1 MTGKIRQKWAA
12 YSIAVSGIIVA
23 GSVHMHVAA
32 QTAPPIEAAPQLVQ
46 QAQTLHLPIQVFSQI
61 DTSPI
66 VDLQPSDLTLA
77 VDKKPRDFQLSRPWS
92 RPVNPGAT
100 QATGLSAGTSAGQLT
115 KESPAPTGDRPNL
128 LIIVP
133 LASPLNRNYAIDEA
147 VAALKTAPPSGW
159 NISILDD
166 SGNQTAYT
174 RQLPRVIAE
183 LEKIGAERPIPTDLK
198 TWRSTAILAI
208 ASMRDLPGRRVV
220 LSLGDIFHEV
230 IYQGGN
236 PVYDDFEATDVS
248 TAARNVG
255 AVIYAAESSHEID
268 IVRQVYP
275 HYSTVGSDPWML
287 LSQNGQ
293 MTGWLTSSVSDT
305 LRQIRRD
312 GMAAYVMDLILEPK
326 QMDGLP
332 HLLSI
337 TTRRQNSIVDAPAYY
352 IAPSLTQ
359 LQDLSR
365 VSESVRQALQHP
377 PSDAS
382 APLQL
387 ATQMEYFPHPDGK
400 TGTQLIS
407 TGLFWTKDTPPPP
420 QLEMAQQ
427 LEQID
432 TGFMIGTLVGRM
444 EWSFAGPVWNTA
456 MDVFP
461 GTYKLRVAAAAV
473 TGKITAGLATNFT
486 VAPAGPDESVRIS
499 SLVIGKACAFSPP
512 AETEAQP
519 HAIDYLRAGNCTV
532 QLDPSHFFSPQDIVW
547 TLVRITPVGKLAG
560 HPSKEWKG
568 SFLMV
573 NIQGAKLA
581 EVPIRWLAASD
592 GSLVG
597 TTAFPLDNPKLKL
610 VDGAYAVLLK
620 LKGPGI
626 EPDYEEDAPFLLYGA
641 GGSAEGSPS
650 QHGHR

>member
-1 MTGKIRQKWAA
+1 MEA
-12 YSIAVSGIIVA
+12 
-23 GSVHMHVAA
+23 AA
-32 QTAPPIEAAPQLVQ
+32 QAGPSSEAASQLVQ
-46 QAQTLHLPIQVFSQI
+46 QAQTLHLPIHVFSHS
-61 DTSPI
+61 DGSPI
-66 VDLQPSDLTLA
+66 ADLQPSDLSLT
-77 VDKKPRDFQLSRPWS
+77 VDGKPRTFQLSRPWQRTVS
-92 RPVNPGAT
+92 PAAAPVDRPVGRIT
-100 QATGLSAGTSAGQLT
+100 DTS
-115 KESPAPTGDRPNL
+115 PTPTEDRPNL

-133 LASPLNRNYAIDEA
+133 LASPLDRNDAINEA
-147 VAALKTAPPSGW
+147 VVALKTTPPSGW

-174 RQLPRVIAE
+174 RQLPRVITE
-183 LEKIGAERPIPTDLK
+183 LEKIGAQRPAPTDLA
-198 TWRSTAILAI
+198 TWRSTATLAI

-230 IYQGGN
+230 MYQGGN
-236 PVYDDFEATDVS
+236 PVYDNFEATDVS

-255 AVIYAAESSHEID
+255 AVIYAAESSHEIN
-268 IVRQVYP
+268 IVRLVYP
-275 HYSTVGSDPWML
+275 HYSTVGSGPWML
-287 LSQNGQ
+287 LSQTGQ
-293 MTGWLTSSVSDT
+293 LAGWLTSPVSDT
-305 LRQIRRD
+305 IQKIRGD
-312 GMAAYVMDLILEPK
+312 GMAAYDMDLNLEPK

-332 HLLSI
+332 HLLSV
-337 TTRRQNSIVDAPAYY
+337 TTQRQNAMVDAPAYY
-352 IAPSLTQ
+352 IAPSLAQ

-387 ATQMEYFPHPDGK
+387 ATQLEYFPHPDGK

-444 EWSFAGPVWNTA
+444 EWSFAGPTWNTA
-456 MDVFP
+456 MEVLP

-473 TGKITAGLATNFT
+473 TGKITAGLTTSFT
-486 VAPAGPDESVRIS
+486 VAPPDRDEGVRIS
-499 SLVIGKACAFSPP
+499 SLVIGKACVFSPRP
-512 AETEAQP
+512 ETGAQP
-519 HAIDYLRAGNCTV
+519 QAIDYLRAGNCTL

-547 TLVRITPVGKLAG
+547 TLVRITPVRKLTG

-568 SFLMV
+568 SFLLV
-573 NIQGAKLA
+573 NIRGSKLA
-581 EVPIRWLAASD
+581 EVPIRWLSASD

-597 TTAFPLDNPKLKL
+597 TTAFSLDNPKLKL
-610 VDGAYAVLLK
+610 VNGAYAVLLK

-641 GGSAEGSPS
+641 NGSAEASSP
-650 QHGHR
+650 QLGHP

>member
-1 MTGKIRQKWAA
+1 MTGKIRRRWTTSSVAL
-12 YSIAVSGIIVA
+12 SSCMIVA
-23 GSVHMHVAA
+23 GLLNLEAAA
-32 QTAPPIEAAPQLVQ
+32 QAGPSSEAASQLVQ
-46 QAQTLHLPIQVFSQI
+46 QAQTLHLPIHVFSHS
-61 DTSPI
+61 DGSPI
-66 VDLQPSDLTLA
+66 ADLQPSDLSLT
-77 VDKKPRDFQLSRPWS
+77 VDGKPRTFQLSRPWQRTVS
-92 RPVNPGAT
+92 PAAAPVDRPVGGIT
-100 QATGLSAGTSAGQLT
+100 DTS
-115 KESPAPTGDRPNL
+115 PTPTEDRPNL

-133 LASPLNRNYAIDEA
+133 LASPLDRNDAINEA
-147 VAALKTAPPSGW
+147 VVALKTTPPSGW

-174 RQLPRVIAE
+174 RQLPRVITE
-183 LEKIGAERPIPTDLK
+183 LEKIGAQRPAPTDLA
-198 TWRSTAILAI
+198 TWRSTATLAI

-230 IYQGGN
+230 MYQGGN
-236 PVYDDFEATDVS
+236 PVYDNFEATDVS

-255 AVIYAAESSHEID
+255 AVIYAAESSHEIN
-268 IVRQVYP
+268 IVRLVYP
-275 HYSTVGSDPWML
+275 HYSTVGSGPWML
-287 LSQNGQ
+287 LSQTGQ
-293 MTGWLTSSVSDT
+293 LAGWLTSPVSDT
-305 LRQIRRD
+305 IQKIRGD
-312 GMAAYVMDLILEPK
+312 GMAAYDMDLNLEPK

-332 HLLSI
+332 HLLSV
-337 TTRRQNSIVDAPAYY
+337 TTQRQNAMVDAPAYY
-352 IAPSLTQ
+352 IAPSLAQ

-387 ATQMEYFPHPDGK
+387 ATQLEYFPHPDGK

-444 EWSFAGPVWNTA
+444 EWSFAGPTWNTA
-456 MDVFP
+456 MEVLP

-473 TGKITAGLATNFT
+473 TGKITAGLTTSFT
-486 VAPAGPDESVRIS
+486 VAPPDRDEGVRIS
-499 SLVIGKACAFSPP
+499 SLVIGKACVFSPLP
-512 AETEAQP
+512 ETGAQP
-519 HAIDYLRAGNCTV
+519 QAIDYLRAGNCTL

-547 TLVRITPVGKLAG
+547 TLVRITPVGKLTG

-568 SFLMV
+568 SFLLV
-573 NIQGAKLA
+573 NIRGSKLA
-581 EVPIRWLAASD
+581 EVPIRWLSASD

-597 TTAFPLDNPKLKL
+597 TTAFSLDNPKLKL
-610 VDGAYAVLLK
+610 VNGAYAVLLK

-641 GGSAEGSPS
+641 NGSAEASSP
-650 QHGHR
+650 QLGHP

>member
-1 MTGKIRQKWAA
+1 VTGKIRRRWTTSSVAL
-12 YSIAVSGIIVA
+12 SSCMIVA
-23 GSVHMHVAA
+23 GLLNLEAAA
-32 QTAPPIEAAPQLVQ
+32 QAGPSSEAASQLVQ
-46 QAQTLHLPIQVFSQI
+46 QAQTLHLPIHVFSHS
-61 DTSPI
+61 DGSPI
-66 VDLQPSDLTLA
+66 ADLQPSDLSLT
-77 VDKKPRDFQLSRPWS
+77 VDGKPRTFQLSRPWQRTVS
-92 RPVNPGAT
+92 PAAAPVDRPVGGIT
-100 QATGLSAGTSAGQLT
+100 DTS
-115 KESPAPTGDRPNL
+115 PTPTEDRPNL

-133 LASPLNRNYAIDEA
+133 LASPLDRNDAINEA
-147 VAALKTAPPSGW
+147 VVALKTTPPSGW

-174 RQLPRVIAE
+174 RQLPRVITE
-183 LEKIGAERPIPTDLK
+183 LEKIGAQRPAPTDLA
-198 TWRSTAILAI
+198 TWRSTATLAI

-230 IYQGGN
+230 MYQGGN
-236 PVYDDFEATDVS
+236 PVYDNFEATDVS

-255 AVIYAAESSHEID
+255 AVIYAAESSHEIN
-268 IVRQVYP
+268 IVRLVYP
-275 HYSTVGSDPWML
+275 HYSTVGSGPWML
-287 LSQNGQ
+287 LSQTGQ
-293 MTGWLTSSVSDT
+293 LAGWLTSPVSDT
-305 LRQIRRD
+305 IQKIRGD
-312 GMAAYVMDLILEPK
+312 GMAAYDMDLNLEPK

-332 HLLSI
+332 HLLSV
-337 TTRRQNSIVDAPAYY
+337 TTQRQNAMVDAPAYY
-352 IAPSLTQ
+352 IAPSLAQ

-387 ATQMEYFPHPDGK
+387 ATQLEYFPHPDGK

-444 EWSFAGPVWNTA
+444 EWSFAGPTWNTA
-456 MDVFP
+456 MEVLP

-473 TGKITAGLATNFT
+473 TGKITAGLTTSFT
-486 VAPAGPDESVRIS
+486 VAPPDRDEGVRIS
-499 SLVIGKACAFSPP
+499 SLVIGKACVFSPRP
-512 AETEAQP
+512 ETGAQP
-519 HAIDYLRAGNCTV
+519 QAIDYLRAGNCTL

-547 TLVRITPVGKLAG
+547 TLVRITPVGKLTG

-568 SFLMV
+568 SFLLV
-573 NIQGAKLA
+573 NIRGSKLA
-581 EVPIRWLAASD
+581 EVPIRWLSASD

-597 TTAFPLDNPKLKL
+597 TTAFSLDNPKLKL
-610 VDGAYAVLLK
+610 VNGAYAVLLK

-641 GGSAEGSPS
+641 NGSAEASSP
-650 QHGHR
+650 QLGHP

>member
-1 MTGKIRQKWAA
+1 MEA
-12 YSIAVSGIIVA
+12 
-23 GSVHMHVAA
+23 AA
-32 QTAPPIEAAPQLVQ
+32 QAGPSSEAASQLVQ
-46 QAQTLHLPIQVFSQI
+46 QAQTLHLPIHVFSHS
-61 DTSPI
+61 DGSPI
-66 VDLQPSDLTLA
+66 ADLQPSDLSLT
-77 VDKKPRDFQLSRPWS
+77 VDGKPRTFQLSRPWQRTVS
-92 RPVNPGAT
+92 PAAAPVDRPVGGIT
-100 QATGLSAGTSAGQLT
+100 DTS
-115 KESPAPTGDRPNL
+115 PTPTEDRPNL

-133 LASPLNRNYAIDEA
+133 LASPLDRNDAINEA
-147 VAALKTAPPSGW
+147 VVALKTTPPSGW

-174 RQLPRVIAE
+174 RQLPRVITE
-183 LEKIGAERPIPTDLK
+183 LEKIGAQRPAPTDLA
-198 TWRSTAILAI
+198 TWRSTATLAI

-230 IYQGGN
+230 MYQGGN
-236 PVYDDFEATDVS
+236 PVYDNFEATDVS

-255 AVIYAAESSHEID
+255 AVIYAAESSHEIN
-268 IVRQVYP
+268 IVRLVYP
-275 HYSTVGSDPWML
+275 HYSTVGSGPWML
-287 LSQNGQ
+287 LSQTGQ
-293 MTGWLTSSVSDT
+293 LAGWLTSPVSDT
-305 LRQIRRD
+305 IQKIRGD
-312 GMAAYVMDLILEPK
+312 GMAAYDMDLNLEPK

-332 HLLSI
+332 HLLSV
-337 TTRRQNSIVDAPAYY
+337 TTQRQNAMVDAPAYY
-352 IAPSLTQ
+352 IAPSLAQ

-387 ATQMEYFPHPDGK
+387 ATQLEYFPHPDGK

-444 EWSFAGPVWNTA
+444 EWSFAGPTWNTA
-456 MDVFP
+456 MEVLP

-473 TGKITAGLATNFT
+473 TGKITAGLTTSFT
-486 VAPAGPDESVRIS
+486 VAPPDRDEGVRIS
-499 SLVIGKACAFSPP
+499 SLVIGKACVFSPRP
-512 AETEAQP
+512 ETGAQP
-519 HAIDYLRAGNCTV
+519 QAIDYLRAGNCTL

-547 TLVRITPVGKLAG
+547 TLVRITPVGKLTG

-568 SFLMV
+568 SFLLV
-573 NIQGAKLA
+573 NIRGSKLA
-581 EVPIRWLAASD
+581 EVPIRWLSASD

-597 TTAFPLDNPKLKL
+597 TTAFSLDNPKLKL
-610 VDGAYAVLLK
+610 VNGAYAVLLK

-641 GGSAEGSPS
+641 NGSAEASSP
-650 QHGHR
+650 QLGHP

>member
-1 MTGKIRQKWAA
+1 MTGKIRRRWTTSSVAL
-12 YSIAVSGIIVA
+12 SSCMIVA
-23 GSVHMHVAA
+23 GLLNLEAAA
-32 QTAPPIEAAPQLVQ
+32 QAGPSSEAASQLVQ
-46 QAQTLHLPIQVFSQI
+46 QAQTLHLPIHVFSHS
-61 DTSPI
+61 DGSPI
-66 VDLQPSDLTLA
+66 ADLQPSDLSLT
-77 VDKKPRDFQLSRPWS
+77 VDGKPRTFQLSRPWQRTVS
-92 RPVNPGAT
+92 PAAAPVDRPVGGIT
-100 QATGLSAGTSAGQLT
+100 DTS
-115 KESPAPTGDRPNL
+115 PTPTEDRPNL

-133 LASPLNRNYAIDEA
+133 LASPLDRNDAINEA
-147 VAALKTAPPSGW
+147 VVALKTTPPSGW

-174 RQLPRVIAE
+174 RQLPRVITE
-183 LEKIGAERPIPTDLK
+183 LEKIGAQRPAPTDLA
-198 TWRSTAILAI
+198 TWRSTATLAI

-230 IYQGGN
+230 MYQGGN
-236 PVYDDFEATDVS
+236 PVYDNFEATDVS

-255 AVIYAAESSHEID
+255 AVIYAAESSHEIN
-268 IVRQVYP
+268 IVRLVYP
-275 HYSTVGSDPWML
+275 HYSTVGSGPWML
-287 LSQNGQ
+287 LSQTGQ
-293 MTGWLTSSVSDT
+293 LAGWLTSPVSDT
-305 LRQIRRD
+305 IQKIRGD
-312 GMAAYVMDLILEPK
+312 GMAAYDMDLNLEPK

-332 HLLSI
+332 HLLSV
-337 TTRRQNSIVDAPAYY
+337 TTQRQNAMVDAPAYY
-352 IAPSLTQ
+352 IAPSLAQ

-387 ATQMEYFPHPDGK
+387 ATQLEYFPHPDGK

-444 EWSFAGPVWNTA
+444 EWSFAGPTWNTA
-456 MDVFP
+456 MEVLP

-473 TGKITAGLATNFT
+473 TGKITAGLTTSFT
-486 VAPAGPDESVRIS
+486 VAPPDRDEGVRIS
-499 SLVIGKACAFSPP
+499 SLVIGKACVFSPRP
-512 AETEAQP
+512 ETGAQP
-519 HAIDYLRAGNCTV
+519 QAIDYLRAGNCTL

-547 TLVRITPVGKLAG
+547 TLVRITPVGKLTG

-568 SFLMV
+568 SFLLV
-573 NIQGAKLA
+573 NIRGSKLA
-581 EVPIRWLAASD
+581 EVPIRWLSASD

-597 TTAFPLDNPKLKL
+597 TTAFSLDNPKLKL
-610 VDGAYAVLLK
+610 VNGAYAVLLK

-641 GGSAEGSPS
+641 NGSAEASSP
-650 QHGHR
+650 QLGHP

>member
-1 MTGKIRQKWAA
+1 M
-12 YSIAVSGIIVA
+12 IVA
-23 GSVHMHVAA
+23 GLLNLEAAA
-32 QTAPPIEAAPQLVQ
+32 QAGPSSEAASQLVQ
-46 QAQTLHLPIQVFSQI
+46 QAQTLHLPIHVFSHS
-61 DTSPI
+61 DGSPI
-66 VDLQPSDLTLA
+66 ADLQPSDLSLT
-77 VDKKPRDFQLSRPWS
+77 VDGKPRTFQLSRPWQRTVS
-92 RPVNPGAT
+92 PAAAPVDRPVGGIT
-100 QATGLSAGTSAGQLT
+100 DTS
-115 KESPAPTGDRPNL
+115 PTPTEDRPNL

-133 LASPLNRNYAIDEA
+133 LASPLDRNDAINEA
-147 VAALKTAPPSGW
+147 VVALKTTPPSGW

-174 RQLPRVIAE
+174 RQLPRVITE
-183 LEKIGAERPIPTDLK
+183 LEKIGAQRPAPTDLA
-198 TWRSTAILAI
+198 TWRSTATLAI

-230 IYQGGN
+230 MYQGGN
-236 PVYDDFEATDVS
+236 PVYDNFEATDVS

-255 AVIYAAESSHEID
+255 AVIYAAESSHEIN
-268 IVRQVYP
+268 IVRLVYP
-275 HYSTVGSDPWML
+275 HYSTVGSGPWML
-287 LSQNGQ
+287 LSQTGQ
-293 MTGWLTSSVSDT
+293 LAGWLTSPVSDT
-305 LRQIRRD
+305 IQKIRGD
-312 GMAAYVMDLILEPK
+312 GMAAYDMDLNLEPK

-332 HLLSI
+332 HLLSV
-337 TTRRQNSIVDAPAYY
+337 TTQRQNAMVDAPAYY
-352 IAPSLTQ
+352 IAPSLAQ

-387 ATQMEYFPHPDGK
+387 ATQLEYFPHPDGK

-444 EWSFAGPVWNTA
+444 EWSFAGPTWNTA
-456 MDVFP
+456 MEVLP

-473 TGKITAGLATNFT
+473 TGKITAGLTTSFT
-486 VAPAGPDESVRIS
+486 VAPPDRDEGVRIS
-499 SLVIGKACAFSPP
+499 SLVIGKACVFSPRP
-512 AETEAQP
+512 ETGAQP
-519 HAIDYLRAGNCTV
+519 QAIDYLRAGNCTL

-547 TLVRITPVGKLAG
+547 TLVRITPVGKLTG

-568 SFLMV
+568 SFLLV
-573 NIQGAKLA
+573 NIRGSKLA
-581 EVPIRWLAASD
+581 EVPIRWLSASD

-597 TTAFPLDNPKLKL
+597 TTAFSLDNPKLKL
-610 VDGAYAVLLK
+610 VNGAYAVLLK

-641 GGSAEGSPS
+641 NGSAEASSP
-650 QHGHR
+650 QLGHP

>member
-1 MTGKIRQKWAA
+1 MTGKIRRRWTTSSVAL
-12 YSIAVSGIIVA
+12 SSCMIVA
-23 GSVHMHVAA
+23 GLLNLEAAA
-32 QTAPPIEAAPQLVQ
+32 QAGPSSEAASQLVQ
-46 QAQTLHLPIQVFSQI
+46 QAQTLHLPIHVFSHS
-61 DTSPI
+61 DGSPI
-66 VDLQPSDLTLA
+66 ADLQPSDLSLT
-77 VDKKPRDFQLSRPWS
+77 VDGKPRTFQLSRPWQRTVS
-92 RPVNPGAT
+92 PAAAPVDRPVGGIT
-100 QATGLSAGTSAGQLT
+100 DTS
-115 KESPAPTGDRPNL
+115 PTPTEDRPNL

-133 LASPLNRNYAIDEA
+133 LASPLDRNDAINEA
-147 VAALKTAPPSGW
+147 VVALKTTPPSGW

-174 RQLPRVIAE
+174 RQLPRVITE
-183 LEKIGAERPIPTDLK
+183 LEKIGAQRPAPTDLA

-230 IYQGGN
+230 MYQGGN
-236 PVYDDFEATDVS
+236 PVYDNFEATDVS

-255 AVIYAAESSHEID
+255 AVIYAAESSHEIN
-268 IVRQVYP
+268 IVRLVYP
-275 HYSTVGSDPWML
+275 HYSTVGSGPWML
-287 LSQNGQ
+287 LSQTEQ
-293 MTGWLTSSVSDT
+293 LAGWLTSPVSDT
-305 LRQIRRD
+305 IQKIRGD
-312 GMAAYVMDLILEPK
+312 GMAAYDMDLNLEPK

-332 HLLSI
+332 HLLSV
-337 TTRRQNSIVDAPAYY
+337 TTQRQNAMVDAPAYY
-352 IAPSLTQ
+352 IAPSLAQ

-377 PSDAS
+377 PSDVS

-387 ATQMEYFPHPDGK
+387 ATQLEYFPHPDGK

-427 LEQID
+427 LEQIN

-444 EWSFAGPVWNTA
+444 EWSFAGPTWNTA
-456 MDVFP
+456 MEVLP

-473 TGKITAGLATNFT
+473 TGKITAGLTTSFT
-486 VAPAGPDESVRIS
+486 VAPPDRDEGVRIS
-499 SLVIGKACAFSPP
+499 SLVIGKACVFSPRP
-512 AETEAQP
+512 ETGAQP
-519 HAIDYLRAGNCTV
+519 QAIDYLRAGNCTL

-547 TLVRITPVGKLAG
+547 TLVRITPVGKLTG

-568 SFLMV
+568 SFLLV
-573 NIQGAKLA
+573 NIRGSKLA
-581 EVPIRWLAASD
+581 EVPIRWLSASD

-597 TTAFPLDNPKLKL
+597 TTAFSLDNPKLKL
-610 VDGAYAVLLK
+610 VNGAYAVLLK

-641 GGSAEGSPS
+641 NGSAEASSP
-650 QHGHR
+650 QLGHP

>member
-1 MTGKIRQKWAA
+1 MTGKIRRRWTTSSVAL
-12 YSIAVSGIIVA
+12 SSCMIVA
-23 GSVHMHVAA
+23 GLLNLEAAA
-32 QTAPPIEAAPQLVQ
+32 QAGPSSEAASQLVQ
-46 QAQTLHLPIQVFSQI
+46 QAQTLHLPIHVFSHS
-61 DTSPI
+61 DGSPI
-66 VDLQPSDLTLA
+66 ADLQPSDLSLT
-77 VDKKPRDFQLSRPWS
+77 VDGKPRTFQLSRPWQRTVS
-92 RPVNPGAT
+92 PAAAPVDRPVGGIT
-100 QATGLSAGTSAGQLT
+100 DTS
-115 KESPAPTGDRPNL
+115 PTPTEDRPNL

-133 LASPLNRNYAIDEA
+133 LASPLDRNDAINEA
-147 VAALKTAPPSGW
+147 VVALKTTPPSGW

-174 RQLPRVIAE
+174 RQLPRVITE
-183 LEKIGAERPIPTDLK
+183 LEKIGAQRPAPTDLA
-198 TWRSTAILAI
+198 TWRSTATLAI

-230 IYQGGN
+230 MYQGGN
-236 PVYDDFEATDVS
+236 PVYDNFEATDVS

-255 AVIYAAESSHEID
+255 AVIYAAESSHEIN
-268 IVRQVYP
+268 IVRLVYP
-275 HYSTVGSDPWML
+275 HYSTVGSGPWML
-287 LSQNGQ
+287 LSQTGQ
-293 MTGWLTSSVSDT
+293 LAGWLTSPVSDT
-305 LRQIRRD
+305 IQKIRGD
-312 GMAAYVMDLILEPK
+312 GMAAYDMDLNLEPK

-332 HLLSI
+332 HLLSV
-337 TTRRQNSIVDAPAYY
+337 TTQRQNAMVDAPAYY
-352 IAPSLTQ
+352 IAPSLAQ

-387 ATQMEYFPHPDGK
+387 ATQLEYFPHPDGK

-444 EWSFAGPVWNTA
+444 EWSFAGPTWNTA
-456 MDVFP
+456 MEVLP

-473 TGKITAGLATNFT
+473 TGKITAGLTTSFT
-486 VAPAGPDESVRIS
+486 VAPPDRDEGVRIS
-499 SLVIGKACAFSPP
+499 SLVIGKACVFSPLP
-512 AETEAQP
+512 ETGAQP
-519 HAIDYLRAGNCTV
+519 QAIDYLRAGNCTL

-560 HPSKEWKG
+560 HPSKAWKG
-568 SFLMV
+568 SFLLV
-573 NIQGAKLA
+573 NIRGSKLA
-581 EVPIRWLAASD
+581 EVPIRWLSASD

-597 TTAFPLDNPKLKL
+597 TTAFSLDNPKLKL
-610 VDGAYAVLLK
+610 VNGAYAVLLK

-641 GGSAEGSPS
+641 NGSAEASSP
-650 QHGHR
+650 QLGHP

>member
-1 MTGKIRQKWAA
+1 MM
-12 YSIAVSGIIVA
+12 VA
-23 GSVHMHVAA
+23 GLLNLEAAA
-32 QTAPPIEAAPQLVQ
+32 QAGPSSEAASQLVQ
-46 QAQTLHLPIQVFSQI
+46 QAQTLHLPIHVFSHS
-61 DTSPI
+61 DGSPI
-66 VDLQPSDLTLA
+66 ADLQPSDLSLT
-77 VDKKPRDFQLSRPWS
+77 VDGKPRTFQLSRPWQRTVS
-92 RPVNPGAT
+92 PAAAPVDRPVGGIT
-100 QATGLSAGTSAGQLT
+100 DTS
-115 KESPAPTGDRPNL
+115 PTPTEDRPNL

-133 LASPLNRNYAIDEA
+133 LASPLDRNDAINEA
-147 VAALKTAPPSGW
+147 VVALKTTPPSGW

-174 RQLPRVIAE
+174 RQLPRVITE
-183 LEKIGAERPIPTDLK
+183 LEKIGAQRPAPTDLA
-198 TWRSTAILAI
+198 TWRSTATLAI

-230 IYQGGN
+230 MYQGGN
-236 PVYDDFEATDVS
+236 PVYDNFEATDVS

-255 AVIYAAESSHEID
+255 AVIYAAESSHEIN
-268 IVRQVYP
+268 IVRLVYP
-275 HYSTVGSDPWML
+275 HYSTVGSGPWML
-287 LSQNGQ
+287 LSQTGQ
-293 MTGWLTSSVSDT
+293 LAGWLTSPVSDT
-305 LRQIRRD
+305 IQKIRGD
-312 GMAAYVMDLILEPK
+312 GMAAYDMDLNLEPK

-332 HLLSI
+332 HLLSV
-337 TTRRQNSIVDAPAYY
+337 TTQRQNAMVDAPAYY
-352 IAPSLTQ
+352 IAPSLAQ

-387 ATQMEYFPHPDGK
+387 ATQLEYFPHPDGK

-444 EWSFAGPVWNTA
+444 EWSFAGPTWNTA
-456 MDVFP
+456 MEVLP

-473 TGKITAGLATNFT
+473 TGKITAGLTTSFT
-486 VAPAGPDESVRIS
+486 VAPPDRDEGVRIS
-499 SLVIGKACAFSPP
+499 SLVIGKACVFSPRP
-512 AETEAQP
+512 ETGAQP
-519 HAIDYLRAGNCTV
+519 QAIDYLRAGNCTL

-547 TLVRITPVGKLAG
+547 TLVRITPVGKLTG

-568 SFLMV
+568 SFLLV
-573 NIQGAKLA
+573 NIRGSKLA
-581 EVPIRWLAASD
+581 EVPIRWLSASD

-597 TTAFPLDNPKLKL
+597 TTAFSLDNPKLKL
-610 VDGAYAVLLK
+610 VNGAYAVLLK

-641 GGSAEGSPS
+641 NGSAEASSP
-650 QHGHR
+650 QLGHP